1 MVCRFDFSLNK
12 FLNTFVFILSKSI
25 TMDANEIVLKT
36 LKDAG
41 SPMKAGDIAQ
51 KAGIEKKEVDK
62 AIKKLAAENKIES
75 PQRCFYA
82 PKK

>member
-1 MVCRFDFSLNK
+1 
-12 FLNTFVFILSKSI
+12 
-25 TMDANEIVLKT
+25 MDANEIVLKT

-41 SPMKAGDIAQ
+41 APLKAGDIAQ
-51 KAGIEKKEVDK
+51 KSGIDKKDVDK
-62 AIKKLAAENKIES
+62 AIKKLMAESKIES

>member
-1 MVCRFDFSLNK
+1 
-12 FLNTFVFILSKSI
+12 
-25 TMDANEIVLKT
+25 MDANEIVLKT

-41 SPMKAGDIAQ
+41 APLKAGDIAQ
-51 KAGIEKKEVDK
+51 KAGIDKKDVDK
-62 AIKKLAAENKIES
+62 AIKKLMAESKIES

>member
-1 MVCRFDFSLNK
+1 
-12 FLNTFVFILSKSI
+12 
-25 TMDANEIVLKT
+25 MDANEIVLKT
-36 LKDAG
+36 LKESG

-51 KAGIEKKEVDK
+51 KAGIDKKEVDK
-62 AIKKLAAENKIES
+62 AIKKLVADSKIES